1 MCWLCYGNLI
11 GFQNVKKNLK
21 FERAWALQYMRRA
34 TLVQYVM
41 VKQAHMVKYKSQIQ
55 SQKQTEFT

>member
-1 MCWLCYGNLI
+1 
-11 GFQNVKKNLK
+11 
-21 FERAWALQYMRRA
+21 MRRA